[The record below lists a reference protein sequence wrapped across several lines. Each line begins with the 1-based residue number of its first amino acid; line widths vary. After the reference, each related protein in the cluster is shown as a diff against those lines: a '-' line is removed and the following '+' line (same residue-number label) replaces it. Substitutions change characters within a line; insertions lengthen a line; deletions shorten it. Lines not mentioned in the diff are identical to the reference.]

1 MKHFSGKK
9 QMYTTKSYQYY
20 FLIPITSLVMDIFNI
35 NPHLLTQM
43 SNVRTLYHTY
53 QL

>member
-1 MKHFSGKK
+1 
-9 QMYTTKSYQYY
+9 MYNTKSYQNY

-35 NPHLLTQM
+35 NPHSLTQM
-43 SNVRTLYHTY
+43 SNVITLYHTH